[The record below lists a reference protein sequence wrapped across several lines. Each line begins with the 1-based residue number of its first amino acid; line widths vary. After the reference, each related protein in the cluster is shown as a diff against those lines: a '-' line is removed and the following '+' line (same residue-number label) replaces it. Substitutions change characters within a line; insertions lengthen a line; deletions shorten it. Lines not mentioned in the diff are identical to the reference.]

1 LNENPNQFFL
11 EIVDFQFHIKSKK
24 KYNDAWIFLY
34 FEKKLIWFF
43 IHSLSIS
50 ELKEVEHRQNGKHY
64 EECWNVP

>member
-1 LNENPNQFFL
+1 MKKQINFFW
-11 EIVDFQFHIKSKK
+11 KSWIFNF
-24 KYNDAWIFLY
+24 YDDAWIFLY

-50 ELKEVEHRQNGKHY
+50 ELKEVEHRQNGKHN